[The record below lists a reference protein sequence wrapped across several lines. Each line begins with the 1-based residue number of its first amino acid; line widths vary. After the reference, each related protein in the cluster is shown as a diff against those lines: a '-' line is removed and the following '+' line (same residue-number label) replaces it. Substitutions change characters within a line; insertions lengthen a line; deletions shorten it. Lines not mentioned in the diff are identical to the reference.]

1 MEDNEYG
8 STHTLKN
15 VRRRTGLKQAF
26 FGMILGM
33 SKDAVSRIENG
44 HRRETAIHT
53 ELVSLVAF
61 VFEMGLLEKY
71 VQWRFRLNAP
81 TLKSYKLKN

>member
-1 MEDNEYG
+1 MEDKDYG
-8 STHTLKN
+8 STHTLKG
-15 VRRRTGLKQAF
+15 VRRKTGLKQTF

-61 VFEMGLLEKY
+61 LFEMGLLEKY
-71 VQWRFRLNAP
+71 VKWRFRLNTP
-81 TLKSYKLKN
+81 TPKSLKLKK

>member
-1 MEDNEYG
+1 MEDKEYG
-8 STHTLKN
+8 STHTLKS
-15 VRRRTGLKQAF
+15 VRRKTGLKQTF

-53 ELVSLVAF
+53 ELISLVAF
-61 VFEMGLLEKY
+61 LFEMGLLEKY
-71 VQWRFRLNAP
+71 VQWRFRLNTP
-81 TLKSYKLKN
+81 TLKAFK

>member
-1 MEDNEYG
+1 MEDKEYG

-15 VRRRTGLKQAF
+15 VRRKTGLKQTF

-53 ELVSLVAF
+53 ELISLVAF
-61 VFEMGLLEKY
+61 LVEMGLLDKY
-71 VQWRFRLNAP
+71 VQWRFRLNTPAP
-81 TLKSYKLKN
+81 KVFK